1 MFNFVKELQVIGTIS
16 SALGKIVHKLCG
28 VDLLSELTIKDRNT
42 IASSI
47 LEELEK
53 LHCKKFLKPNDIP
66 VDDAMVLGFL
76 ILAKKIT
83 PGNAIKHQLVLMGLM
98 RYLDAALNQNGSV
111 SKEILIESKNYISA
125 FNFPKE

>member
-1 MFNFVKELQVIGTIS
+1 M
-16 SALGKIVHKLCG
+16 CG
-28 VDLLSELTIKDRNT
+28 VDFLSKLSTKDRNT
-42 IASSI
+42 IASSV

-76 ILAKKIT
+76 ILAKKVT
-83 PGNAIKHQLVLMGLM
+83 PSNAINHQLVLMGLM
-98 RYLDAALNQNGSV
+98 SYLDAALNQNGRI

-125 FNFPKE
+125 FNLPDEN